1 MFMRRFLCS
10 PASPSSVRWVRLVVP
25 PLLAVHEAVRFEPSG
40 GESGMH
46 VLTPAAERDQAAREL
61 AMRARTTLDD
71 HWAVAAIPDERRAL
85 LLERAEAAS
94 LLPGDGL
101 GEPIADGLAL
111 LGTAYELAALSQ
123 LEAAL
128 HPVPSAARDLAQAV
142 LATGAARAFGCAA
155 ALRPPIDDGE
165 SAIAWALRLGA
176 LALVARQTDRYVR
189 WWEVRRHVTDAVR
202 TAAGRLETAPWEP
215 YARGTLW
222 MAWLGLMGAPVAA
235 LPDHAGEEWPM
246 VSATRTRLAAFRE
259 RRVDHEVPSDGP
271 VLNAAALRARM
282 NEFAIRHLADA
293 TELLTVAVL
302 RRTLPDV
309 SPEFKLHLSAARS
322 AMAGDHGHDVL
333 LAWLQAAGV
342 TLAGG
347 VTAQLELP
355 GF

>member
-1 MFMRRFLCS
+1 
-10 PASPSSVRWVRLVVP
+10 
-25 PLLAVHEAVRFEPSG
+25 
-40 GESGMH
+40 MH
-46 VLTPAAERDQAAREL
+46 VLTPVAIGDLAGREL
-61 AMRARTTLDD
+61 AILARSTLDE
-71 HWAVAAIPDERRAL
+71 HWAVAAIPAERRAL
-85 LLERAEAAS
+85 LLERAEAAA
-94 LLPGDGL
+94 LKPGDGL

-128 HPVPSAARDLAQAV
+128 HPVQDASRELAQAV
-142 LATGAARAFGCAA
+142 LALGAARVFRCTA
-155 ALRPPIDDGE
+155 ALRPPLDDGE
-165 SAIAWALRLGA
+165 SAVKWALRLGA
-176 LALVARQTDRYVR
+176 LALVSRQTDQYVR
-189 WWEVRRHVTDAVR
+189 WWEVRSGISESVRR
-202 TAAGRLETAPWEP
+202 TAHLLDTEAWEP

-222 MAWLGLMGAPVAA
+222 LAWLGLLGAPISASAESAGEA
-235 LPDHAGEEWPM
+235 LPAI
-246 VSATRTRLAAFRE
+246 SATRSRLAAFRE
-259 RRVDHEVPSDGP
+259 RRADHDMPGEGP

-282 NEFAIRHLADA
+282 TEFAIRHLADA

-309 SPEFKLHLSAARS
+309 SAEFKLHLSAARS
-322 AMAGDHGHDVL
+322 ALAGDHGQDLL

>member
-1 MFMRRFLCS
+1 
-10 PASPSSVRWVRLVVP
+10 
-25 PLLAVHEAVRFEPSG
+25 
-40 GESGMH
+40 MH
-46 VLTPAAERDQAAREL
+46 VLAPATERDSAAREL
-61 AMRARTTLDD
+61 ATLARATLDE
-71 HWAVAAIPDERRAL
+71 HWAVSAIPVERRTL
-85 LLERAEAAS
+85 LLERADAAS
-94 LLPGDGL
+94 LVPGDGL

-123 LEAAL
+123 LEAAVQ
-128 HPVPSAARDLAQAV
+128 PVANASRDLAQAV
-142 LATGAARAFGCAA
+142 LALGAARAFRCTA

-165 SAIAWALRLGA
+165 SAVKWALRLGA
-176 LALVARQTDRYVR
+176 LAVVSRQTESYVR
-189 WWEVRRHVTDAVR
+189 WWDVRTGVNDAVHH
-202 TAAGRLETAPWEP
+202 AAQHLDEQPWEP

-222 MAWLGLMGAPVAA
+222 LAWLGLIGAPVADLAGQANDELAA
-235 LPDHAGEEWPM
+235 LT
-246 VSATRTRLAAFRE
+246 ATRSRLAAFRE
-259 RRVDHEVPSDGP
+259 RRGDHEVPGDGP

-282 NEFAIRHLADA
+282 TEFAIRHLADA

-309 SPEFKLHLSAARS
+309 SAEFKLHLSAARS
-322 AMAGDHGHDVL
+322 ALAGDHGHDLL

>member
-1 MFMRRFLCS
+1 MQ
-10 PASPSSVRWVRLVVP
+10 
-25 PLLAVHEAVRFEPSG
+25 
-40 GESGMH
+40 
-46 VLTPAAERDQAAREL
+46 VLSPAAERDLAMREL
-61 AMRARTTLDD
+61 ATLAKSTLDE
-71 HWAVAAIPDERRAL
+71 HWAVAAIPAERRAL

-94 LLPGDGL
+94 LVAGDGL

-111 LGTAYELAALSQ
+111 LGTAYELGALSH

-128 HPVPSAARDLAQAV
+128 QPVATASRDLAQTV
-142 LATGAARAFGCAA
+142 LSLGAARAFRCSA
-155 ALRPPIDDGE
+155 ALRPPLDDGE
-165 SAIAWALRLGA
+165 SAVKWALRLGA
-176 LALVARQTDRYVR
+176 LALVSRQTDSYVR
-189 WWEVRRHVTDAVR
+189 WWTQRKGVADTVRRMSATLDS
-202 TAAGRLETAPWEP
+202 EPWEP

-222 MAWLGLMGAPVAA
+222 MSWLGLLGAPVAV
-235 LPDHAGEEWPM
+235 LPEYSGDDLPII
-246 VSATRTRLAAFRE
+246 SATRSRLALFRE
-259 RRVDHEVPSDGP
+259 RRADHEIPGEPP

-309 SPEFKLHLSAARS
+309 SGEFKLHLSAARS
-322 AMAGDHGHDVL
+322 ALAGDHGQDVL

>member
-1 MFMRRFLCS
+1 
-10 PASPSSVRWVRLVVP
+10 
-25 PLLAVHEAVRFEPSG
+25 
-40 GESGMH
+40 MH
-46 VLTPAAERDQAAREL
+46 VLTPATERDIAAREL
-61 AMRARTTLDD
+61 AALARATLDE
-71 HWAVAAIPDERRAL
+71 HWAVSAIPAERRTL
-85 LLERAEAAS
+85 LLERADAAS
-94 LLPGDGL
+94 LVPGDGL

-123 LEAAL
+123 LEAAVQ
-128 HPVPSAARDLAQAV
+128 PVANASRDLAQAV
-142 LATGAARAFGCAA
+142 LALGAARAFRCTA

-165 SAIAWALRLGA
+165 SAVKWALRLGA
-176 LALVARQTDRYVR
+176 LAVVSRQTEAYVR
-189 WWEVRRHVTDAVR
+189 WWDVRTGVSDAVQQ
-202 TAAGRLETAPWEP
+202 AAKNLDDQPWEP

-222 MAWLGLMGAPVAA
+222 MAWLGLIGAPVTDLAEHA
-235 LPDHAGEEWPM
+235 NDELPTLT
-246 VSATRTRLAAFRE
+246 ATRSRLAAFRE
-259 RRVDHEVPSDGP
+259 RRGDHELPGDGP

-282 NEFAIRHLADA
+282 TEFAIRHLADA

-309 SPEFKLHLSAARS
+309 SAEFKLHLSAARS
-322 AMAGDHGHDVL
+322 ALAGDHGQDLL

>member
-1 MFMRRFLCS
+1 MQ
-10 PASPSSVRWVRLVVP
+10 
-25 PLLAVHEAVRFEPSG
+25 
-40 GESGMH
+40 
-46 VLTPAAERDQAAREL
+46 VLSPAAERDLALREL
-61 AMRARTTLDD
+61 ANLAKLTLDE
-71 HWAVAAIPDERRAL
+71 HWAVAAVPLERRAL

-94 LLPGDGL
+94 LVPGDGL

-128 HPVPSAARDLAQAV
+128 QPVANPARDLAQAV
-142 LATGAARAFGCAA
+142 LALGAARAFRCSA
-155 ALRPPIDDGE
+155 ALRPPLDDGE
-165 SAIAWALRLGA
+165 SAVKWALRLGA
-176 LALVARQTDRYVR
+176 LALVSRQTDSFVR
-189 WWEVRRHVTDAVR
+189 WWDVRRGVADTIRRVS
-202 TAAGRLETAPWEP
+202 AGLEQEPWEP

-222 MAWLGLMGAPVAA
+222 MAWLGLLGAPVTV
-235 LPDHAGEEWPM
+235 LPENAGDDFP
-246 VSATRTRLAAFRE
+246 VISATRTRLAAFRE
-259 RRVDHEVPSDGP
+259 RRADHEVPGESQ
-271 VLNAAALRARM
+271 VLNAVALRARM
-282 NEFAIRHLADA
+282 TEFAIRHLADA

-309 SPEFKLHLSAARS
+309 SAEFKLHLSAARS
-322 AMAGDHGHDVL
+322 ALAGDHGQDLL

>member
-1 MFMRRFLCS
+1 
-10 PASPSSVRWVRLVVP
+10 
-25 PLLAVHEAVRFEPSG
+25 
-40 GESGMH
+40 MH
-46 VLTPAAERDQAAREL
+46 VLTPAAARDRGARDLAEL
-61 AMRARTTLDD
+61 AKTTLDE
-71 HWAVAAIPDERRAL
+71 HWAVAAIPAERRAL
-85 LLERAEAAS
+85 LLARADAAA

-111 LGTAYELAALSQ
+111 LGTAYELAALGQ
-123 LEAAL
+123 LEVAL

-142 LATGAARAFGCAA
+142 LALGAARAFRCAA

-165 SAIAWALRLGA
+165 SALTWALRLGA
-176 LALVARQTDRYVR
+176 LALVSRQTDSYVR
-189 WWEVRRHVTDAVR
+189 WWDARQHVAEVVRRHANRLDA
-202 TAAGRLETAPWEP
+202 EPWEP

-222 MAWLGLMGAPVAA
+222 MAWLGLLGAPLAI
-235 LPDHAGEEWPM
+235 LPEHAGEELPT

-259 RRVDHEVPSDGP
+259 RRALHVIPVDGP

-282 NEFAIRHLADA
+282 TEFAIRHLADA
-293 TELLTVAVL
+293 TELLTVAVF

-309 SPEFKLHLSAARS
+309 SAEFKLHLSAARS
-322 AMAGDHGHDVL
+322 AMAGDHGQDVL

>member
-1 MFMRRFLCS
+1 
-10 PASPSSVRWVRLVVP
+10 
-25 PLLAVHEAVRFEPSG
+25 
-40 GESGMH
+40 MH
-46 VLTPAAERDQAAREL
+46 VLSPATDRDHAALALAEL
-61 AMRARTTLDD
+61 ARTTLDD
-71 HWAVAAIPDERRAL
+71 HWAVAAIPAERRAL
-85 LLERAEAAS
+85 LLERADAAS

-128 HPVPSAARDLAQAV
+128 QPVPSAGRDLAQAV
-142 LATGAARAFGCAA
+142 LALGAARAFRCAA
-155 ALRPPIDDGE
+155 ALRPPLDDSE
-165 SAIAWALRLGA
+165 SAIKWALRLGA
-176 LALVARQTDRYVR
+176 LALVSRQTDSYVR
-189 WWEVRRHVTDAVR
+189 WWEARAHVAEVVN
-202 TAAGRLETAPWEP
+202 AAAQRLEQEAWEP

-222 MAWLGLMGAPVAA
+222 MAWLGLMGAPVVAVPEHAA
-235 LPDHAGEEWPM
+235 DDLPTLT
-246 VSATRTRLAAFRE
+246 ATRSRLAAFRE
-259 RRVDHEVPSDGP
+259 RRADHEVPGDGP

-282 NEFAIRHLADA
+282 TEFAIRHLADA

-309 SPEFKLHLSAARS
+309 SAEFKLHLSAARS
-322 AMAGDHGHDVL
+322 AMAGDHGQDVL